1 MKGETHAPLVGIPRV
16 EPSGEGGR
24 LVSLFDKD
32 DGRVRVTSSRVS
44 SQVIPRAVQ
53 RLFGLILIGGVT
65 DPQEKLRF
73 RDRKQEKETNY
84 SKSLLRK
91 LPKTEL

>member
-1 MKGETHAPLVGIPRV
+1 MGIPRI